1 MSLMLQE
8 VVNKAFDLPME
19 ERAELAHKLII
30 SMDSV
35 IDRGV
40 ETAWDAEIGR
50 RVMEI
55 RSGKAKGRPAED
67 ILAEIRA
74 KYS

>member
-8 VVNKAFDLPME
+8 VTNKALDLPPE
-19 ERAELAHKLII
+19 ERAELAHELIV
-30 SMDSV
+30 SLDDV
-35 IDRGV
+35 IDNQA
-40 ETAWDAEIGR
+40 EAAWDAEIER
-50 RVMEI
+50 RVQEI
-55 RSGKAKGRPAED
+55 KTGRAKGRPAED